1 MASVLTTG
9 CLEELIYVNC
19 DVVQLSRVNTTYFV
33 NCRTGGM
40 LFLLTLNR
48 CLSSRVVLPS
58 SFTRSLLY
66 R

>member
-9 CLEELIYVNC
+9 CLEELLYVNC

-33 NCRTGGM
+33 NCRTGEM

-48 CLSSRVVLPS
+48 CLPSRVVLPS
-58 SFTRSLLY
+58 SFTRSFLY